1 MTRLAIIVAC
11 LAYSMIGC
19 TSTLVQ
25 CKVDALKVLPDDP
38 GQATVRD
45 AIDVV
50 RRVKACHD
58 AEPAEVEE

>member
-1 MTRLAIIVAC
+1 MTRLSIAIVC
-11 LAYSMIGC
+11 LAFSVCGC

-58 AEPAEVEE
+58 AEPTEVEE